1 MMTKHTGSD
10 VSTHI
15 SEKGVSLMSSM
26 STKAKKLIYW
36 IGYLLLA
43 AMGLWLSATRIL
55 PICNTTIFLFGTY
68 WLWNAITLYLRWNP
82 VFAAKDPRRA
92 QLGYA
97 AASAGLG
104 IAWIIISFFAL
115 SNEALPMLLVS
126 LPFVVWMGW
135 LRAKQK

>member
-1 MMTKHTGSD
+1 MASITRTLTVTAVKFPASPCQN
-10 VSTHI
+10 
-15 SEKGVSLMSSM
+15 
-26 STKAKKLIYW
+26 
-36 IGYLLLA
+36 
-43 AMGLWLSATRIL
+43 LSI
-55 PICNTTIFLFGTY
+55 LFGIY

-92 QLGYA
+92 QLAY

-115 SNEALPMLLVS
+115 SNEAPPMLLVS

>member
-1 MMTKHTGSD
+1 MAASVTAILTVTAVEFP
-10 VSTHI
+10 VSPCQN
-15 SEKGVSLMSSM
+15 
-26 STKAKKLIYW
+26 
-36 IGYLLLA
+36 
-43 AMGLWLSATRIL
+43 LSI
-55 PICNTTIFLFGTY
+55 LFGIY
-68 WLWNAITLYLRWNP
+68 WLWNAITLYLRRNP

-92 QLGYA
+92 QLDYA

-104 IAWIIISFFAL
+104 IAWIIISFFPL

>member
-1 MMTKHTGSD
+1 
-10 VSTHI
+10 
-15 SEKGVSLMSSM
+15 MSSM

-43 AMGLWLSATRIL
+43 AMGLWLSAARIL
-55 PICNTTIFLFGTY
+55 PICNTTIFLFGIY

-126 LPFVVWMGW
+126 LPFVVWLGW
-135 LRAKQK
+135 LHAKQK

>member
-1 MMTKHTGSD
+1 M
-10 VSTHI
+10 
-15 SEKGVSLMSSM
+15 
-26 STKAKKLIYW
+26 
-36 IGYLLLA
+36 A
-43 AMGLWLSATRIL
+43 ASVTRIL
-55 PICNTTIFLFGTY
+55 TVTAVEFPASPCQNLNILFGIY
-68 WLWNAITLYLRWNP
+68 WLWNALTLYFRWNP

-92 QLGYA
+92 QLDYA

-104 IAWIIISFFAL
+104 IAWIIISFFPL

>member
-10 VSTHI
+10 ASTHI

-43 AMGLWLSATRIL
+43 AMGLWLSAARIL
-55 PICNTTIFLFGTY
+55 PICNTTIFLFGIY

-92 QLGYA
+92 QLDYA
-97 AASAGLG
+97 AASAGPVF
-104 IAWIIISFFAL
+104 S
-115 SNEALPMLLVS
+115 
-126 LPFVVWMGW
+126 
-135 LRAKQK
+135 

>member
-1 MMTKHTGSD
+1 
-10 VSTHI
+10 
-15 SEKGVSLMSSM
+15 MSSM

-43 AMGLWLSATRIL
+43 AVGLWLSAARIL
-55 PICNTTIFLFGTY
+55 PICNTTIFLFGIY
-68 WLWNAITLYLRWNP
+68 WLWNP

-104 IAWIIISFFAL
+104 ISWIIISFFAL

-135 LRAKQK
+135 PRAKQK

>member
-1 MMTKHTGSD
+1 MAASVTGILTVTAVEFP
-10 VSTHI
+10 VSPCQN
-15 SEKGVSLMSSM
+15 
-26 STKAKKLIYW
+26 
-36 IGYLLLA
+36 
-43 AMGLWLSATRIL
+43 LSI
-55 PICNTTIFLFGTY
+55 LFGIY
-68 WLWNAITLYLRWNP
+68 RLWNAITLYFRWNP

-92 QLGYA
+92 QLDYA

-104 IAWIIISFFAL
+104 IAWIIISFFPL

>member
-1 MMTKHTGSD
+1 M
-10 VSTHI
+10 VSI
-15 SEKGVSLMSSM
+15 
-26 STKAKKLIYW
+26 
-36 IGYLLLA
+36 
-43 AMGLWLSATRIL
+43 TRTLTVTAVKFPASPSQNPSI
-55 PICNTTIFLFGTY
+55 LFGIY
-68 WLWNAITLYLRWNP
+68 WLWNAITLYFRFNP

-115 SNEALPMLLVS
+115 SNEAPPMLLIS

-135 LRAKQK
+135 LRVKQK

>member
-1 MMTKHTGSD
+1 MTVTAVKFPASPCQN
-10 VSTHI
+10 
-15 SEKGVSLMSSM
+15 
-26 STKAKKLIYW
+26 
-36 IGYLLLA
+36 
-43 AMGLWLSATRIL
+43 LSI
-55 PICNTTIFLFGTY
+55 LFGIY
-68 WLWNAITLYLRWNP
+68 WLWNAITLYFRFNP

-115 SNEALPMLLVS
+115 SNEAPPMLLVS